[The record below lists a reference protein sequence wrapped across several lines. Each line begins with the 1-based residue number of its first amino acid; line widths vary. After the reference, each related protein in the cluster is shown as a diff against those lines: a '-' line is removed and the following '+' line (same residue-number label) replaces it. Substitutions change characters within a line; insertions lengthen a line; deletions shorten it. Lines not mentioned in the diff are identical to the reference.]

1 MELRNAHGCITNDE
15 RRMLCVIRWWCI
27 HHSPPQKKFHSWLF
41 IIVLTDKIPG
51 WWVHSSWSSPKKK
64 FLKKGFPKKKT
75 LTIIL
80 HLLKGKFI
88 KQITNKF
95 LFISPSF
102 SHYMIFFPFL
112 IDLRHLKTVKE
123 NKFCKEFFFSIF

>member
-1 MELRNAHGCITNDE
+1 MST
-15 RRMLCVIRWWCI
+15 
-27 HHSPPQKKFHSWLF
+27 F
-41 IIVLTDKIPG
+41 IMVLPE
-51 WWVHSSWSSPKKK
+51 KK
-64 FLKKGFPKKKT
+64 FLKKGFPKKNP
-75 LTIIL
+75 TIIL

-102 SHYMIFFPFL
+102 SHYMIFFSFL

-123 NKFCKEFFFSIF
+123 NKFCKDFFFFNFLDVNRS